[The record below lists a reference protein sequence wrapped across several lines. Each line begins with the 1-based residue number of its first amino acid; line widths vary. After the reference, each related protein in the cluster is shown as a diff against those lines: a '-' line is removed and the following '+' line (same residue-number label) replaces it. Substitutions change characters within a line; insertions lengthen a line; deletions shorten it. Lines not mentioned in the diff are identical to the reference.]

1 MISRGKKAARGGDW
15 RERKLVIFTHNTTAA
30 HIPRGVSRETE
41 HSQAADRDHNEGGE
55 WRTAEYS
62 KIMLTLLLWSRREF
76 PYCGAD
82 LGSQGRQEGLE
93 EVLDTSLWLHN
104 ATLLSLFQERQSLT
118 QLTSLLTQTGGSSCS

>member
-1 MISRGKKAARGGDW
+1 METGGNVNW
-15 RERKLVIFTHNTTAA
+15 LYLHTTQQLRTF
-30 HIPRGVSRETE
+30 RGVSAERRSTVRQQTG
-41 HSQAADRDHNEGGE
+41 SHNEGGE

-62 KIMLTLLLWSRREF
+62 KIILTLLLWSRREF

-82 LGSQGRQEGLE
+82 LGSHGRQEGLE